1 MASFLS
7 EDLEYV
13 LSWRLTGEY
22 KNNGETSSSFLES
35 QKHWQRM
42 SLAVDDDSSGKQNG
56 NLFGRDTQVL
66 SYADFGVLTKCK
78 IAAVNSERDDRELG
92 DCESCSPQ
100 TLTKLLGCV
109 RKDTLNCAPRRT

>member
-1 MASFLS
+1 A
-7 EDLEYV
+7 

-42 SLAVDDDSSGKQNG
+42 SLAVDNEPTGKQNG

-66 SYADFGVLTKCK
+66 SCTGFGVLTKCK
-78 IAAVNSERDDRELG
+78 IAGVNSERDDGQLG
-92 DCESCSPQ
+92 DCESCSAE

-109 RKDTLNCAPRRT
+109 CKDTLNSAPRRT